1 MGKPAISF
9 ATGEQIKTGSNS
21 NAYRS
26 GWDAVFNKT
35 NKTEEPKPKNPKDK
49 KDERTSLYRSMY

>member
-49 KDERTSLYRSMY
+49 KDE